1 MESRVARLGKHWC
14 RVMHPSPRWP
24 IHGHYQCPLCLRTYP
39 VPWEQPE
46 VKISSPATT
55 GATQRRMVPRSETHQ
70 FIRRHHWLSFTPVD
84 VEEPETRRSLRSAL
98 NVRTPC

>member
-24 IHGHYQCPLCLRTYP
+24 IHGHYQCPQWLRTYP
-39 VPWEQPE
+39 VPWEQPQ

-55 GATQRRMVPRSETHQ
+55 GNAQRCRFWFSSEAHQ
-70 FIRRHHWLSFTPVD
+70 SFGVTLSCPSRR
-84 VEEPETRRSLRSAL
+84 
-98 NVRTPC
+98 